1 MNDFEKLMQELD
13 NVLEEAWRVP
23 LSSGKVVLDREEMV
37 RISQGLHTHYP
48 TEISR
53 ARSLLEEREKI
64 LLKARTDAEAM
75 LSKARVQSE
84 QILNE
89 QDIILQARKYAE
101 ELRSTAEADA
111 ERIKR
116 SAVEFADAV
125 LAQAEEHYDKNL
137 SLIQQAR
144 RVVRNQG

>member
-1 MNDFEKLMQELD
+1 MRCQRANGAEWEQVRADDCVIIENNKLRL
-13 NVLEEAWRVP
+13 A
-23 LSSGKVVLDREEMV
+23 
-37 RISQGLHTHYP
+37 
-48 TEISR
+48 
-53 ARSLLEEREKI
+53 
-64 LLKARTDAEAM
+64 TDPFIMFYVNKLAE
-75 LSKARVQSE
+75 
-84 QILNE
+84 
-89 QDIILQARKYAE
+89 
-101 ELRSTAEADA
+101 A

>member
-1 MNDFEKLMQELD
+1 MNDFEKLMQDLD

-23 LSSGKVVLDREEMV
+23 LSSGKVVLDREEMM

-53 ARSLLEEREKI
+53 ARNLLDEREKI

-75 LSKARVQSE
+75 LSKARVESE

-111 ERIKR
+111 ERIRR